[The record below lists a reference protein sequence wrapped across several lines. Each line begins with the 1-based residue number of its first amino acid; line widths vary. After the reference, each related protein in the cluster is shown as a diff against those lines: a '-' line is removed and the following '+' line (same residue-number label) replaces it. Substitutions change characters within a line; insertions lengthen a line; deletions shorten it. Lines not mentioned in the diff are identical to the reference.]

1 MERLSHLPTEPEALR
16 LAIEH
21 RAPGG
26 GVVAASPAASVRG
39 GGTVERLLEIIG
51 EPLTSPAVRAAAFNA
66 LAEIPGLGFER
77 GATDGA
83 GRRGD
88 AIGWTR
94 GSGLGRRVIFDA
106 HAGTILSDAE
116 FIYDAEPAEYA
127 NVPDGTPYRETVHLK
142 TAIVG
147 TAP

>member
-1 MERLSHLPTEPEALR
+1 
-16 LAIEH
+16 
-21 RAPGG
+21 
-26 GVVAASPAASVRG
+26 VVAASPAASVRG